1 MIIKDITELD
11 GIYNFLC
18 IPDKEIHIDDL
29 IRCNNTNFRVVSI
42 KEKDGVTYLKLSP
55 NIIAYFSI
63 HIGNDVEIIHN
74 K

>member
-1 MIIKDITELD
+1 MIIKDITESD

-18 IPDKEIHIDDL
+18 TPDKEIHIDDL
-29 IRCNNTNFRVVSI
+29 IRCNNTNFRVIGI
-42 KEKDGVTYLKLSP
+42 KEEDGVTYLKLSP

>member
-1 MIIKDITELD
+1 MIIKDIIESD

-18 IPDKEIHIDDL
+18 KPNKEIHIDDL

-63 HIGNDVEIIHN
+63 HIGDDVEIIHN